1 MSKAQT
7 KRRNQIQQGR
17 LEIVAKLYKRGY
29 SYRQIQAEVMKR
41 LALPTYSL
49 KTVNR
54 DIHFLLDEWRENRL
68 EDMDKALQLELERI
82 DDTVR
87 ELWEQWEKSKEDYTR
102 TTNTRKGT
110 PKRDEQTGQQS
121 INTYGVETKATNVV
135 GLGNSSYIAEIRAQ
149 LAERRKLLGL
159 YAPEK
164 KDISGEMSFASF
176 LVESGML
183 DEAEQGARAAFQPA
197 EAPYDK

>member
-54 DIHFLLDEWRENRL
+54 DIHFLLDEWRETRL

-121 INTYGVETKATNVV
+121 INTYGVETKAMNVV
-135 GLGNSSYIAEIRAQ
+135 GLGNPSYIAEIRAQ

-183 DEAEQGARAAFQPA
+183 DEAEQGAQAAFQPA
-197 EAPYDK
+197 EAPNDR